1 MGVICFL
8 LISKLYL
15 FSGKPPT
22 VSRTSNLHQTNIYYN
37 LQTINFLTAISLDI
51 TGILKIL
58 QHCRHQHY
66 NTNKK
71 KEMVKY
77 CQQSFDTLFLWEFN
91 FVNGDYFVF
100 LFSKNKLLGLVRT
113 GFSHCKT
120 AYYLFEDFTE

>member
-15 FSGKPPT
+15 ISGNPSI
-22 VSRTSNLHQTNIYYN
+22 VSRTRNLHETNKYYTM
-37 LQTINFLTAISLDI
+37 QTINFLTAISLDI

-71 KEMVKY
+71 R
-77 CQQSFDTLFLWEFN
+77 
-91 FVNGDYFVF
+91 NGEI
-100 LFSKNKLLGLVRT
+100 LST
-113 GFSHCKT
+113 II
-120 AYYLFEDFTE
+120 